1 MLAAQREG
9 AVQRSWLKYR
19 EGCLRQLC
27 LALRGAGQGERRRR
41 EATRTRCT
49 QATKALKKT
58 MPPPRPSTTYTTAA
72 LLPHLPSPGLEAGLA
87 FGANVANPA
96 PPAPKGSPKAGRAG
110 QRVASP
116 MSPPPPE
123 GKAYLS
129 LKTAPAGEGLRLRI
143 YIRKY
148 RHVYIPFVGGRK
160 KCAPGRRVYGLAQRK
175 VGAGTNQQIAPFF
188 SRGGSERLRGGRGVV
203 GGADRTI
210 SGLCSA

>member
-1 MLAAQREG
+1 MECPWVGRWLLAAQREG

-49 QATKALKKT
+49 QAKRALQKT
-58 MPPPRPSTTYTTAA
+58 MLPPRPSTTCTTAA
-72 LLPHLPSPGLEAGLA
+72 LLPNLPSPGLEVGLA

-110 QRVASP
+110 QRVAPP

-143 YIRKY
+143 YIRIGTFTSRSLGTEKTCAGEKGV
-148 RHVYIPFVGGRK
+148 RFGTAEGGGRNQ
-160 KCAPGRRVYGLAQRK
+160 P
-175 VGAGTNQQIAPFF
+175 TNSSLFF
-188 SRGGSERLRGGRGVV
+188 ARE
-203 GGADRTI
+203 
-210 SGLCSA
+210 